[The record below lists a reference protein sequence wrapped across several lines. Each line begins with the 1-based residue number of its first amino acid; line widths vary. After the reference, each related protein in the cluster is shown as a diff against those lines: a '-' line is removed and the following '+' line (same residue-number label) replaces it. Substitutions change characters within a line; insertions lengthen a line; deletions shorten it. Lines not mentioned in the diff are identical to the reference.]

1 VTIAVNTPDGGVA
14 NFPDGTPTD
23 TITAAMRSKFGG
35 PGSSSSPASSGSG
48 SGLLSTLTSPTFAGE
63 SYTQEAKDLGLSA
76 ADYLALGQLKHIVP
90 DSIGNSIAQAHQ
102 NLGLADYG
110 VGAGA
115 YLLGPG
121 KILGPA
127 AKLAGMGGV
136 STAALEG
143 AAAGGI
149 SGFDPSAPV
158 SSTLEGA
165 AGGAALGGVGGG
177 LGKAA
182 NTVAESAINTKLG
195 QSAMNAIGKGGGT
208 ADEAVAQTAATSR
221 GLYDQL
227 GQVSIQPAR
236 VDSTLGATMDSFAPD
251 LRTGLSQGLKYQ
263 LGDIRQELST
273 QQTLGQ
279 PINASIV
286 DRFRQQLEDAGS
298 NKADRV
304 AASQFA
310 DSLNNLVAQH
320 GAGDLLTQ
328 AQAAA
333 KQAKAAQALQGWQTD
348 LTKYGA
354 SPGEAPITQQKYY
367 DPSTEQPQIGAL
379 DQIYNAGA
387 QKSGGLGYLAGRAG
401 GELAEGAMAASGA
414 GGLLTMGAGIAGHLL
429 KYPIQGLSNVYKRAN
444 LANQLRRGYQ
454 PLTGQSVGT
463 AAPNIGEA
471 IKGLTLS
478 QGSQYGY

>member
-14 NFPDGTPTD
+14 NFPDGTDPGV
-23 TITAAMRSKFGG
+23 ITSAMRAKFGG
-35 PGSSSSPASSGSG
+35 PGSSSASSGSG

-76 ADYLALGQLKHIVP
+76 ADYLALGQLKRIVP
-90 DSIGNSIAQAHQ
+90 DSVGNSIAQAHQ
-102 NLGLADYG
+102 NLGYADYG

-127 AKLAGMGGV
+127 AKLAGMGGIG
-136 STAALEG
+136 TAALEG
-143 AAAGGI
+143 AGAGGI

-158 SSTLEGA
+158 SSTIEGA
-165 AGGAALGGVGGG
+165 AAGAALGGVGGG

-208 ADEAVAQTAATSR
+208 ADEAVAQTAAKSR

-227 GQVSIQPAR
+227 AQVPIATSK

-251 LRTGLSQGLKYQ
+251 LRTGLSDPLRNKY
-263 LGDIRQELST
+263 LNIRQELSQ

-279 PINASIV
+279 PVDASMV
-286 DRFRQQLEDAGS
+286 DRFRQQLATAAS
-298 NKADRV
+298 NKADGV
-304 AASQFA
+304 AVNQFTQN
-310 DSLNNLVAQH
+310 LNKLVAQH

-333 KQAKAAQALQGWQTD
+333 KQAAAAESLQGWQTD

-354 SPGEAPITQQKYY
+354 GPGEAPLAEQKYY
-367 DPSTEQPQIGAL
+367 DPATEQPQIGAL

-414 GGLLTMGAGIAGHLL
+414 GGLLTMGAGIGGHLL
-429 KYPIQGLSNVYKRAN
+429 KYPIQGLSNMYKRAN
-444 LANQLRRGYQ
+444 LGNQLRRGYQ